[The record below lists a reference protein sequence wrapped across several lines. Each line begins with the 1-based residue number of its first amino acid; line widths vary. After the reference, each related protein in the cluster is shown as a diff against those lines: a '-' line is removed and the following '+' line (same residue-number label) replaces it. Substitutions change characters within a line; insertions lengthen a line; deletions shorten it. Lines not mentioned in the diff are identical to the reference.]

1 MVTTV
6 VRVVTFIVFL
16 VVVVYRFYERYEF
29 VTVEFAISVDIG
41 FIENDFQLSRFFI
54 INFFSRIVSSQEF
67 FEGDSV
73 AVIHVEHAESVLWR
87 DAVVFHN
94 VH

>member
-1 MVTTV
+1 M
-6 VRVVTFIVFL
+6 VVTLIVFL
-16 VVVVYRFYERYEF
+16 VVVVHRFDERYEF

-41 FIENDFQLSRFFI
+41 LVENDFQLSHFII

-67 FEGDSV
+67 FEGDGV
-73 AVIHVEHAESVLWR
+73 AVIHVEHAESGLWR